1 MAKTKPA
8 GEGKI
13 GLILALTFFVITSI
27 ALGVFA
33 YQFNGEVE
41 GANTKVEDAKKN
53 ETKAKELLI
62 TEQKRVALYKAF
74 AGVPLS
80 DDEKRVLTGLQGTDP
95 LRAEHQALMASTIAG
110 LQSVA
115 TAEKLDF
122 DPKDFLVWDWPA
134 NGTLPESP
142 RSGSK
147 VQPART
153 TTMPKESLRLLAAA
167 ERIRL
172 QATAAKQNAEAA
184 VASYNTAA
192 ADYAKAK
199 ELLDDA
205 RTATVKE
212 KADVVKTIDAAKN
225 AAAAAFVNESGDF
238 RDKFGKAALA
248 RNQAEAEKRA
258 VEQALQEKLQQL
270 ADLRRKDDAKL
281 AVLPFDLPKGKVVSR
296 RGNQVEINLG
306 RADKLQTGVTFSVQ
320 PIDFTE
326 KGEQSRL
333 LPQYDNRGRP
343 DRDSKGE
350 LVKSFQP
357 KGKLVVT
364 EVLGPNLSR
373 ALVTDEYDG
382 TREPVSEGD
391 LLYNA
396 SWQKGTSDHI
406 VLFGIF
412 DKDGDGT
419 DDIKQV
425 VAELKKAGVI
435 VDGYWDLA
443 TSKWAGGAPTER
455 TAYAIRGEYP
465 LILPGAVGEGLAKER
480 ENLRTSLSAAL
491 TEAEKKGAKIISSR
505 DYFPR
510 VGYKVALGLTDD
522 TINQAAAKYLQA
534 APPAAP
540 PEMLK

>member
-33 YQFNGEVE
+33 YQFNAEVE
-41 GANTKVEDAKKN
+41 GANN
-53 ETKAKELLI
+53 KAKEAKDNEQKVKDSLI
-62 TEQKRVALYKAF
+62 AEQKRVALYKSF
-74 AGVPLS
+74 AGVELS
-80 DDEKRVLTGLQGTDP
+80 ADEKRVLTGLPGTDP
-95 LRAEHQALMASTIAG
+95 LRAEQQALMASTIAG

-147 VQPART
+147 VQPARYP
-153 TTMPKESLRLLAAA
+153 TTMPKESLRLIAAA

-172 QATAAKQNAEAA
+172 TANTAKQNADAA
-184 VASYNTAA
+184 VAAYNAAA

-199 ELLDDA
+199 ELLDAA

-212 KADVVKTIDAAKN
+212 KADVVATVAKAKD
-225 AAAAAFVNESGDF
+225 AAAAAFVDVSSDF
-238 RDKFGKAALA
+238 RKKEGESRLA
-248 RNQAEAEKRA
+248 RNQSEAEKRSL
-258 VEQALQEKLQQL
+258 EQSLQDKQQQL
-270 ADLRRKDDAKL
+270 DDQRRKDDATL

-306 RADKLQTGVTFSVQ
+306 RADKLQTGVTFIFQ
-320 PIDFTE
+320 PTDSTE
-326 KGEQSRL
+326 KGEQSRNR
-333 LPQYDNRGRP
+333 QVYDARGKPVR
-343 DRDSKGE
+343 DRDGNP
-350 LVKSFQP
+350 VRAFQP
-357 KGKLVVT
+357 KGSLVVT
-364 EVLGPNLSR
+364 EVLGANLSR
-373 ALVTDEYDG
+373 ALVTDEYEG
-382 TREPVSEGD
+382 TREPVVEGD

-406 VLFGIF
+406 VLYGIF

-443 TSKWAGGAPTER
+443 TGKWAGGVPTER
-455 TAYAIRGEYP
+455 TAYAIQGEYP
-465 LILPGAVGEGLAKER
+465 VLSGGGQGLANER
-480 ENLRTSLSAAL
+480 LNLKASLDTAKAD
-491 TEAEKKGAKIISSR
+491 AEKKGTKVIKSR
-505 DYFPR
+505 EYFPR
-510 VGYKVALGLTDD
+510 VGYKVAQGLTDD
-522 TINQAAAKYLQA
+522 TVNQAAAKYLQA
-534 APPAAP
+534 APPPAAP
-540 PEMLK
+540 EMPK